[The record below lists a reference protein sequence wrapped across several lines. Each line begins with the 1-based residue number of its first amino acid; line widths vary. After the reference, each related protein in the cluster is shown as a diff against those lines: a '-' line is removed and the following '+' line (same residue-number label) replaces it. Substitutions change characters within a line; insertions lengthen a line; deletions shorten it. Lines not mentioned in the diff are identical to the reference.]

1 MGNYLRG
8 TFFQHLRYPEFI
20 AESIKLK
27 GGDPGREVGIVGCPK
42 ASKRREGCGNILI
55 EGELSLWA
63 NLLPPSW

>member
-1 MGNYLRG
+1 M
-8 TFFQHLRYPEFI
+8 

-42 ASKRREGCGNILI
+42 ASKRREGWGNILI